1 MSSQRRN
8 YRFILVVTLF
18 VLASL
23 AVSGRLVYLQVHDHE
38 FLADQGDLRSI
49 RDLPIP
55 VTRGMITDRNGEPL
69 AVSTEVASIWCNPRE
84 MAAHLD
90 EVPRL
95 AGALHRPAAPLL
107 AQLQANPNKRFLY
120 LERGLS
126 PIEASEVMALG
137 ITGVHQ
143 IKEYKR
149 FYPSSEL
156 TAQLIGLV
164 NIDGRGQEGTELG
177 FNDWLSG
184 KDGVREVAINPR
196 GSLVNS
202 IKVLKTPKASQ
213 DVALSIDLRLQFIA
227 YKALE
232 KAVLKFGA
240 HSGSAVLVNPKSGQ
254 ILAMANF
261 PSYNPNNR
269 ASFAPAFMRNRTLTD
284 TFEPGSVI
292 KPFSMSAALA
302 SGKFDENSQV
312 SVAPGWMTIDGHT
325 IHDVARR
332 DVLTMTGVLINSSN
346 IGMSKVALQIGPK
359 PILEQLGRVGFG
371 APLSLGFPGENPGYL
386 PFHEKWS
393 NIATQHVVRLQPG
406 GEHRRAGPGLLGVRQ
421 RRQAGAAQPAPR
433 QPAEPGATGDGPA
446 DRTAHPGDAANRG
459 GRPEG
464 RGPRPRAGLP
474 RGGQE
479 RHRAQGLGPGLRG
492 QVLPFAVRRHGAGVR
507 PATGAGG
514 DDRFADQDRLLRRP
528 GLGAHLQRH
537 HGRIATR
544 PGDPAGQPAGQ
555 PGRRRPPA
563 PRLTAA

>member
-393 NIATQHVVRLQPG
+393 NIATASMSFGYSLAVNTAELAQAYSVFANDGKLVPLS
-406 GEHRRAGPGLLGVRQ
+406 LLRDNPQNQVRQ
-421 RRQAGAAQPAPR
+421 AMDPQIARRIRAMLQTVVEDPKGVIRARVPGYHVAGKSGTRKASGRGYADKSYRSLFVGMAPASDPQLVLAVMIDSPTR
-433 QPAEPGATGDGPA
+433 IGYFGGLVSAPTFSDIMAGSLRALAIPPDNLQDSPAVA
-446 DRTAHPGDAANRG
+446 DR
-459 GRPEG
+459 
-464 RGPRPRAGLP
+464 
-474 RGGQE
+474 Q
-479 RHRAQGLGPGLRG
+479 
-492 QVLPFAVRRHGAGVR
+492 
-507 PATGAGG
+507 
-514 DDRFADQDRLLRRP
+514 
-528 GLGAHLQRH
+528 H
-537 HGRIATR
+537 HG
-544 PGDPAGQPAGQ
+544 
-555 PGRRRPPA
+555 
-563 PRLTAA
+563 

>member
-1 MSSQRRN
+1 M
-8 YRFILVVTLF
+8 
-18 VLASL
+18 
-23 AVSGRLVYLQVHDHE
+23 
-38 FLADQGDLRSI
+38 
-49 RDLPIP
+49 
-55 VTRGMITDRNGEPL
+55 
-69 AVSTEVASIWCNPRE
+69 
-84 MAAHLD
+84 
-90 EVPRL
+90 
-95 AGALHRPAAPLL
+95 
-107 AQLQANPNKRFLY
+107 
-120 LERGLS
+120 
-126 PIEASEVMALG
+126 
-137 ITGVHQ
+137 
-143 IKEYKR
+143 
-149 FYPSSEL
+149 
-156 TAQLIGLV
+156 IGLV

-393 NIATQHVVRLQPG
+393 NIATASMSFGYSRGEHERVDLPPQLQGDDLHLAPPVPEERAPVQGLEPDGAGRAERQYRRQPGRLREPLAVQPRVQALLRAHAERGSPGRPPLAGGSGGACNTYGCPYIRLSIYSGRPSDAQPRRSVQVPGRRDARSRHPADRRPGRIVRL
-406 GEHRRAGPGLLGVRQ
+406 RTDVRP
-421 RRQAGAAQPAPR
+421 RR
-433 QPAEPGATGDGPA
+433 QPAEDQPPPGPVAQFRAAPRPSPGPGRTGCPGAPA
-446 DRTAHPGDAANRG
+446 G
-459 GRPEG
+459 GRS
-464 RGPRPRAGLP
+464 RP
-474 RGGQE
+474 
-479 RHRAQGLGPGLRG
+479 PG
-492 QVLPFAVRRHGAGVR
+492 AVRSGCAS
-507 PATGAGG
+507 
-514 DDRFADQDRLLRRP
+514 
-528 GLGAHLQRH
+528 
-537 HGRIATR
+537 
-544 PGDPAGQPAGQ
+544 
-555 PGRRRPPA
+555 
-563 PRLTAA
+563 

>member
-23 AVSGRLVYLQVHDHE
+23 AVSGRLVYLQVHDHK

-386 PFHEKWS
+386 PFHEKWGS
-393 NIATQHVVRLQPG
+393 SH
-406 GEHRRAGPGLLGVRQ
+406 
-421 RRQAGAAQPAPR
+421 
-433 QPAEPGATGDGPA
+433 
-446 DRTAHPGDAANRG
+446 
-459 GRPEG
+459 
-464 RGPRPRAGLP
+464 
-474 RGGQE
+474 
-479 RHRAQGLGPGLRG
+479 LR
-492 QVLPFAVRRHGAGVR
+492 V
-507 PATGAGG
+507 
-514 DDRFADQDRLLRRP
+514 
-528 GLGAHLQRH
+528 
-537 HGRIATR
+537 
-544 PGDPAGQPAGQ
+544 
-555 PGRRRPPA
+555 
-563 PRLTAA
+563 

>member
-213 DVALSIDLRLQFIA
+213 DVALSIDLRLHFIA
-227 YKALE
+227 YKA
-232 KAVLKFGA
+232 
-240 HSGSAVLVNPKSGQ
+240 
-254 ILAMANF
+254 
-261 PSYNPNNR
+261 
-269 ASFAPAFMRNRTLTD
+269 
-284 TFEPGSVI
+284 
-292 KPFSMSAALA
+292 
-302 SGKFDENSQV
+302 
-312 SVAPGWMTIDGHT
+312 
-325 IHDVARR
+325 
-332 DVLTMTGVLINSSN
+332 GVLINSSN

-393 NIATQHVVRLQPG
+393 NIATASMSFGYSLAVNTAELAQAYSVFANDGKLVPLS
-406 GEHRRAGPGLLGVRQ
+406 LLRDNPQNQVRQ
-421 RRQAGAAQPAPR
+421 AMDPQIARRIRAMLQTVVEDPKGVIRARVPGYHVAGKSGTARKASGRGYADKSYRSLFVGMAPASDPQLVLAVMIDSPTR
-433 QPAEPGATGDGPA
+433 IGYFGGLVSAPTFSDIMAGSLRALAIPPDNLQDSPAVA
-446 DRTAHPGDAANRG
+446 DR
-459 GRPEG
+459 
-464 RGPRPRAGLP
+464 
-474 RGGQE
+474 Q
-479 RHRAQGLGPGLRG
+479 
-492 QVLPFAVRRHGAGVR
+492 
-507 PATGAGG
+507 
-514 DDRFADQDRLLRRP
+514 
-528 GLGAHLQRH
+528 H
-537 HGRIATR
+537 HG
-544 PGDPAGQPAGQ
+544 
-555 PGRRRPPA
+555 
-563 PRLTAA
+563 

>member
-269 ASFAPAFMRNRTLTD
+269 ASFAPAFMRNRTS
-284 TFEPGSVI
+284 PIPS
-292 KPFSMSAALA
+292 SR
-302 SGKFDENSQV
+302 
-312 SVAPGWMTIDGHT
+312 
-325 IHDVARR
+325 AR
-332 DVLTMTGVLINSSN
+332 
-346 IGMSKVALQIGPK
+346 
-359 PILEQLGRVGFG
+359 
-371 APLSLGFPGENPGYL
+371 
-386 PFHEKWS
+386 
-393 NIATQHVVRLQPG
+393 
-406 GEHRRAGPGLLGVRQ
+406 
-421 RRQAGAAQPAPR
+421 
-433 QPAEPGATGDGPA
+433 
-446 DRTAHPGDAANRG
+446 
-459 GRPEG
+459 
-464 RGPRPRAGLP
+464 
-474 RGGQE
+474 
-479 RHRAQGLGPGLRG
+479 
-492 QVLPFAVRRHGAGVR
+492 
-507 PATGAGG
+507 
-514 DDRFADQDRLLRRP
+514 
-528 GLGAHLQRH
+528 
-537 HGRIATR
+537 
-544 PGDPAGQPAGQ
+544 
-555 PGRRRPPA
+555 
-563 PRLTAA
+563 

>member
-254 ILAMANF
+254 ILAMTNF
-261 PSYNPNNR
+261 PPTTR
-269 ASFAPAFMRNRTLTD
+269 TTAPA
-284 TFEPGSVI
+284 S
-292 KPFSMSAALA
+292 
-302 SGKFDENSQV
+302 
-312 SVAPGWMTIDGHT
+312 
-325 IHDVARR
+325 
-332 DVLTMTGVLINSSN
+332 
-346 IGMSKVALQIGPK
+346 
-359 PILEQLGRVGFG
+359 
-371 APLSLGFPGENPGYL
+371 
-386 PFHEKWS
+386 
-393 NIATQHVVRLQPG
+393 
-406 GEHRRAGPGLLGVRQ
+406 
-421 RRQAGAAQPAPR
+421 
-433 QPAEPGATGDGPA
+433 
-446 DRTAHPGDAANRG
+446 
-459 GRPEG
+459 
-464 RGPRPRAGLP
+464 PRPSCATAPSPIPSSRA
-474 RGGQE
+474 R
-479 RHRAQGLGPGLRG
+479 
-492 QVLPFAVRRHGAGVR
+492 
-507 PATGAGG
+507 
-514 DDRFADQDRLLRRP
+514 
-528 GLGAHLQRH
+528 
-537 HGRIATR
+537 
-544 PGDPAGQPAGQ
+544 
-555 PGRRRPPA
+555 
-563 PRLTAA
+563 

>member
-1 MSSQRRN
+1 
-8 YRFILVVTLF
+8 
-18 VLASL
+18 
-23 AVSGRLVYLQVHDHE
+23 
-38 FLADQGDLRSI
+38 
-49 RDLPIP
+49 
-55 VTRGMITDRNGEPL
+55 
-69 AVSTEVASIWCNPRE
+69 

-95 AGALHRPAAPLL
+95 AGALHRPAAALL

-261 PSYNPNNR
+261 LLQPEQPRQLRPGLHAQPHPHRYLR
-269 ASFAPAFMRNRTLTD
+269 AGLGDQAVQHVGGAGLRQVRREQS
-284 TFEPGSVI
+284 
-292 KPFSMSAALA
+292 
-302 SGKFDENSQV
+302 SQRGTGLDDHRR
-312 SVAPGWMTIDGHT
+312 AHHPRRRP
-325 IHDVARR
+325 ARR
-332 DVLTMTGVLINSSN
+332 TDHDRSADQLLEHRHEQGRPADRTQADPRTARPGRFRRAA
-346 IGMSKVALQIGPK
+346 VAGL
-359 PILEQLGRVGFG
+359 
-371 APLSLGFPGENPGYL
+371 PGENPGYL

-393 NIATQHVVRLQPG
+393 NIATASMSFGYSLAVNTAELAQAYSVFANDGKLVPLSLLRDNPQNQVRQAMDPQIARRIRAMLQTVVEDPKGVVRARVPGYHVAGKSGTARKASGRGYADKSYRSLFVGMAPASDPQLVLAVMIDSPTRIGYFGGLVSAPTFSDIMAGSLRALAIPPDNLQDS
-406 GEHRRAGPGLLGVRQ
+406 
-421 RRQAGAAQPAPR
+421 PAV
-433 QPAEPGATGDGPA
+433 A
-446 DRTAHPGDAANRG
+446 DR
-459 GRPEG
+459 
-464 RGPRPRAGLP
+464 
-474 RGGQE
+474 Q
-479 RHRAQGLGPGLRG
+479 
-492 QVLPFAVRRHGAGVR
+492 
-507 PATGAGG
+507 
-514 DDRFADQDRLLRRP
+514 
-528 GLGAHLQRH
+528 H
-537 HGRIATR
+537 HG
-544 PGDPAGQPAGQ
+544 
-555 PGRRRPPA
+555 
-563 PRLTAA
+563 

>member
-38 FLADQGDLRSI
+38 FLAGQGDLRSI

-393 NIATQHVVRLQPG
+393 NIATASMSFGYSLAVNTAELAQAYSVFANDGKLVPLS
-406 GEHRRAGPGLLGVRQ
+406 LLRDNPQ
-421 RRQAGAAQPAPR
+421 NQAP
-433 QPAEPGATGDGPA
+433 GDGPA

-514 DDRFADQDRLLRRP
+514 DDRFANGIGYFGGLVSAPTFSDIMAGSLRALAIPPDNLQDSPAVADR
-528 GLGAHLQRH
+528 QH
-537 HGRIATR
+537 HG
-544 PGDPAGQPAGQ
+544 
-555 PGRRRPPA
+555 
-563 PRLTAA
+563 

>member
-393 NIATQHVVRLQPG
+393 NIATASMSFGYSLAVNTAELAQAYSVFANDGKLVPLSLLRDNPQNQVRQAMDPQLARRIRAMLQTVVEDPKGVVRARVPGYHVAGKSGTARKASGRGYADKSYRSLFVGMAPASDPQLVLAVMIDSPTRIGYFGGLVSAPTFSDIMAGSLRALAIPPDNLQDS
-406 GEHRRAGPGLLGVRQ
+406 
-421 RRQAGAAQPAPR
+421 PAV
-433 QPAEPGATGDGPA
+433 A
-446 DRTAHPGDAANRG
+446 DR
-459 GRPEG
+459 
-464 RGPRPRAGLP
+464 
-474 RGGQE
+474 Q
-479 RHRAQGLGPGLRG
+479 
-492 QVLPFAVRRHGAGVR
+492 
-507 PATGAGG
+507 
-514 DDRFADQDRLLRRP
+514 
-528 GLGAHLQRH
+528 H
-537 HGRIATR
+537 HG
-544 PGDPAGQPAGQ
+544 
-555 PGRRRPPA
+555 
-563 PRLTAA
+563 